1 MRTTRTRTIRIR
13 ISKDE
18 EEAFDKVLPDLEA
31 AFDNVLPD
39 HWMSETTADGKASAP
54 KRVREAFEAEGGVA

>member
-1 MRTTRTRTIRIR
+1 MQLAVVKSQSITN
-13 ISKDE
+13 
-18 EEAFDKVLPDLEA
+18 LLYNPEA

-54 KRVREAFEAEGGVA
+54 KRAREAV